1 VFLRLICLFVCF
13 QGTWRPDEQRRPG
26 VRRSQQREARRGG
39 SSSDCCSIFSALVY
53 LLVMVA
59 LAGPIRFVLEP
70 WTSGG
75 RQTSSDGL
83 ARRVGPDGWPARPG
97 ERRQWG
103 CSGGQTAWP
112 GERRQGICT
121 NSFAG
126 TGMLPVCVNSIFNCE
141 K

>member
-26 VRRSQQREARRGG
+26 VRRSPQREARRGG

-53 LLVMVA
+53 LL
-59 LAGPIRFVLEP
+59 GPIRFVLEP

-83 ARRVGPDGWPARPG
+83 ARRVGPDG
-97 ERRQWG
+97 RRAAAVGLLGRTDGVAWRAAAG
-103 CSGGQTAWP
+103 LAWTAGVAIFLFFISVSRGG
-112 GERRQGICT
+112 
-121 NSFAG
+121 
-126 TGMLPVCVNSIFNCE
+126 
-141 K
+141 